1 MSYEEADTCF
11 NVGENKTLNFDPRNN
26 PLFCLCFVLFVGK
39 RFVLFVGKGATA
51 AVIRDTGVL
60 TSLFCGKKVLL
71 RRDKKLIY

>member
-39 RFVLFVGKGATA
+39 RFVLFVGKGFFKQ
-51 AVIRDTGVL
+51 GK
-60 TSLFCGKKVLL
+60 LFLWGNVFFFFEKK
-71 RRDKKLIY
+71 KPPQ

>member
-1 MSYEEADTCF
+1 
-11 NVGENKTLNFDPRNN
+11 VGKR
-26 PLFCLCFVLFVGK
+26 FVLFVGK

-71 RRDKKLIY
+71 RRNKKLIY

>member
-39 RFVLFVGKGATA
+39 RFVLFVGKGAYCGGYQRHRRTNFALLWEKGA
-51 AVIRDTGVL
+51 AAAE
-60 TSLFCGKKVLL
+60 
-71 RRDKKLIY
+71 